1 MLQNLDPMRSQFL
14 ADLAALQKRMTKTQ
28 AELTSGIR
36 ISKPSDD
43 PTAVGDVLQLESDIG
58 RVTQVTSNLNN
69 VKSQVDTASGV
80 VQDAVSILDQARSLA
95 AQGASGTLDATAR
108 TALATQAEQI
118 LNTLVDDSRATF
130 DGQYIFS
137 GDNTSQP
144 AYTVNLANP
153 NGVNRLLT
161 APATTLIQD
170 STGVTFAIAKTA
182 QDLFDHRNPDD
193 SLAADNVFA
202 AVNSLRVALLN
213 NDPAGVTAA
222 AGSIQTAQSYLNQQG
237 AFYGAVQNRITNA
250 LDVAQKFQL
259 QSQTALSNKRDT
271 DVAAA
276 ATELTQEQLS
286 EQAAMQAQ
294 ASIPRTS
301 LFDILS
307 TTPSA

>member
-1 MLQNLDPMRSQFL
+1 
-14 ADLAALQKRMTKTQ
+14 
-28 AELTSGIR
+28 
-36 ISKPSDD
+36 
-43 PTAVGDVLQLESDIG
+43 
-58 RVTQVTSNLNN
+58 
-69 VKSQVDTASGV
+69 
-80 VQDAVSILDQARSLA
+80 VSVLDQARSLA
-95 AQGASGTLDATAR
+95 AQGASGTLDASGR

-118 LNTLVDDSRATF
+118 LNTLVDNSRATF
-130 DGQYIFS
+130 DGQYLFS
-137 GDNTSQP
+137 GDSTSQP
-144 AYTVNLANP
+144 AYSVNLANP

-222 AGSIQTAQSYLNQQG
+222 AASIQTAQSYLNQQG

-259 QSQTALSNKRDT
+259 QSQTALSSERDT

-276 ATELTQEQLS
+276 ATDLTQEQLS
-286 EQAAMQAQ
+286 EQAAMQAE
-294 ASIPRTS
+294 ASMPRNS
-301 LFDILS
+301 LFDVLTTVAS
-307 TTPSA
+307 T